1 MRKFSIE
8 KLENV
13 ETPIAIPLTKW
24 WHYALAA
31 GVVVA
36 AIILL

>member
-1 MRKFSIE
+1 MRRFNME

-13 ETPIAIPLTKW
+13 ETPISIALTKW

-31 GVVVA
+31 GVLVA
-36 AIILL
+36 AIILI